1 MKKWNLLIIFSLLF
15 FQIDRVLSQVQPV
28 KVNLISNGYKLNA
41 KIYHPTAEKPIP
53 TFILM
58 HGYPGGEGDPL
69 GLGKKLSALGIN
81 VFIFNCRGMWSS
93 EGEFSFENS
102 MEDIGSA
109 IDFLKMSENINKYN
123 IDTTNIVVGGWSF
136 GGAMALTAAIYNP
149 EIRRIV
155 SIAGADESV
164 FGRKMLTDQN
174 FREMFEKMLK
184 ETEYP
189 NGPIKVNIDSNSKSW
204 LPNLDKYDQVKHA
217 EELKNRD
224 IFLISGLNDI
234 NVLLEEHIL
243 PLYRKLRELDS
254 ENIEMVVL
262 NTDHSFKKVREE
274 LAEKIYYWIK
284 NGTTVSNEQT
294 KNLFIGTWKF
304 ISLVGENSEGE
315 IFNPYG
321 NDLYGR
327 LMYDLNGNMSVFLMR
342 PNRPKF
348 AAGDIYKGTP
358 KEIKSAFENFDAYCG
373 TYTIDKDKGTV
384 THHIEGSRFPNW
396 EGSEQTR
403 YYTFLND
410 TLSLSAKI
418 KLKGKDWELKAVLV
432 KQ

>member
-1 MKKWNLLIIFSLLF
+1 MKQRSILIVFLFLSL
-15 FQIDRVLSQVQPV
+15 QTDCVLSQVQPV
-28 KVNLISNGYKLNA
+28 KVNLSSDGYQLNA
-41 KIYHPTAEKPIP
+41 QIFHSVSEKPVP

-69 GLGKKLSALGIN
+69 GLGKKLSASGIN
-81 VFIFNCRGMWSS
+81 VFTFNCRGMWSS
-93 EGEFSFENS
+93 EGEFSFDNS

-109 IDFLKMSENINKYN
+109 IGFLKRSENMNTYN

-149 EIRRIV
+149 EIKRII

-189 NGPIKVNIDSNSKSW
+189 NGPIKFNFDSSLAW
-204 LPNLDKYDQVKHA
+204 LSNLDKYDQVKHA
-217 EELKNRD
+217 EFLKNRD
-224 IFLISGLNDI
+224 ILLISGLSDNK
-234 NVLLEEHIL
+234 VVLEEHIL
-243 PLYRKLRELDS
+243 PLYRKLKELDS

-262 NTDHSFKKVREE
+262 NTDHSFKGVREE
-274 LAEKIYYWIK
+274 LAEKINSWIQ
-284 NGTTVSNEQT
+284 NGTTISDKQM

-304 ISLVGENSEGE
+304 ISLVGENSQGD
-315 IFNPYG
+315 IFRPYG
-321 NDLYGR
+321 ENFYGR
-327 LMYDLNGNMSVFLMR
+327 LMYDSHGNMSVFLMR

-358 KEIKSAFENFDAYCG
+358 EEIKIAFENFDAYCG
-373 TYTIDKDKGTV
+373 TYTIDKEKGTV

-396 EGSEQTR
+396 EGSDQTR
-403 YYTFLND
+403 HFKFSND
-410 TLSLSAKI
+410 TLSLGAKI
-418 KLKGKDWELKAVLV
+418 KAQGKDWELKATLV

>member
-1 MKKWNLLIIFSLLF
+1 MKKCNLLIIFSLLF
-15 FQIDRVLSQVQPV
+15 FQIDRVLSQVQPI
-28 KVNLISNGYKLNA
+28 KVDLISNGYKLNA

-69 GLGKKLSALGIN
+69 GLGKKLYALGIN
-81 VFIFNCRGMWSS
+81 VFVFNYQGTWSS

-109 IDFLKMSENINKYN
+109 IGVLKMSENINKYN

-149 EIRRIV
+149 EIRRII

-174 FREMFEKMLK
+174 FREMFVKMLK

-189 NGPIKVNIDSNSKSW
+189 NGPIKVNIDSNLKSW

-234 NVLLEEHIL
+234 NVGLEEHIL

-254 ENIEMVVL
+254 ENIEMIVL

-284 NGTTVSNEQT
+284 NETTVYNEKT
-294 KNLFIGTWKF
+294 KNLLIGTWKF
-304 ISLVGENSEGE
+304 ISLVGKNSEGD
-315 IFNPYG
+315 IFQPYG
-321 NDLYGR
+321 ENFYGR
-327 LMYDLNGNMSVFLMR
+327 LMYDLKGNVSVFLMR
-342 PNRPKF
+342 PNRPNF
-348 AAGDIYKGTP
+348 VADDIYKGTSE
-358 KEIKSAFENFDAYCG
+358 EIKFAYENFDAYCG
-373 TYTIDKDKGTV
+373 TYTIDKDKGMV

-396 EGSEQTR
+396 EGSDQTR
-403 YYTFLND
+403 YYEFSND

-418 KLKGKDWELKAVLV
+418 KAQGKYWEFKAILV
-432 KQ
+432 K